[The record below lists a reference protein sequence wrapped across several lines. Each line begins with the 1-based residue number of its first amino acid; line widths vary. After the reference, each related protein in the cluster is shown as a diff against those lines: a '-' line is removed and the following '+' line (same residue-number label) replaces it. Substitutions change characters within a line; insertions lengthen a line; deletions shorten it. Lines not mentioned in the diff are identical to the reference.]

1 MRGDKMRLEKR
12 IRILEETANDPGFPD
27 MSVRL
32 FVTDGRRDPPDPQP
46 DRLALIV
53 RAGTP
58 QGGCTFHREPDE
70 SETDFIKRAR

>member
-1 MRGDKMRLEKR
+1 MRLEKR

-53 RAGTP
+53 KAGTP
-58 QGGCTFHREPDE
+58 HGGKVFHRGPDE
-70 SETDFIKRAR
+70 TETDFIERTKQ